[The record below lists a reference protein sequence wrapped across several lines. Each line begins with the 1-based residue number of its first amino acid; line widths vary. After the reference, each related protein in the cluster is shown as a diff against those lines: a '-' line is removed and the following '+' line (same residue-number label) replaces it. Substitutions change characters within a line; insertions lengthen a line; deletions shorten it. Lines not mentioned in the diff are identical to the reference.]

1 MNPADESTLDAIFFA
16 TGFTLSVVSVLPL
29 AAGKQVGFIPLISG
43 TLLLTTAP
51 LASAWMYGWGREAYK
66 EADRG

>member
-16 TGFTLSVVSVLPL
+16 TGFTLLAVSVLPL

-43 TLLLTTAP
+43 TLLLAAAP
-51 LASAWMYGWGREAYK
+51 MASA
-66 EADRG
+66 